1 MEPGSLLAPRVPC
14 PVFCGVRG
22 LPWVEALGAVPEAV
36 PRLWP
41 ERVLLY
47 FFPVCRF
54 YSDNM

>member
-1 MEPGSLLAPRVPC
+1 MEPGSLLAPRARCFARCVGCLGWKRWARCPKRGVPC
-14 PVFCGVRG
+14 
-22 LPWVEALGAVPEAV
+22 
-36 PRLWP
+36 LWP

>member
-1 MEPGSLLAPRVPC
+1 MEPGSLLAPRARCFARCVGCLGWKRWARCPKRGMPC
-14 PVFCGVRG
+14 
-22 LPWVEALGAVPEAV
+22 
-36 PRLWP
+36 LWP